1 MWSEICFHQNQDA
14 RCQLLHLFSQSVD
27 KDVLNTYYVPDTF
40 LGAGGTAENH
50 TVKSFLLCR
59 LYFGYCVGWNRQ
71 QGNLQMNTILPA
83 GNNILR
89 TIRQHD
95 AVHAGLAGQV
105 WRGYLVGHIEHHS
118 KIALLHAGF
127 PPFPGSLLS
136 PGLPGSQTSTLE
148 GKWKFLYPEMRVC

>member
-1 MWSEICFHQNQDA
+1 M
-14 RCQLLHLFSQSVD
+14 CQTPFW
-27 KDVLNTYYVPDTF
+27 VLE
-40 LGAGGTAENH
+40 AQQRI
-50 TVKSFLLCR
+50 TVKSFLSCG

-71 QGNLQMNTILPA
+71 QGNLQMNTILLA

-89 TIRQHD
+89 TIRQRD

-148 GKWKFLYPEMRVC
+148 GKWKFLYPEMHVC